1 MINDVTSWKVI
12 CPVTDKNNGK
22 TRWIKIGRAYKN
34 RDGST
39 NVYLDALPSNSK
51 LQLRE
56 WDEREDFK
64 NKEPSAPSF
73 EAAGEMPF

>member
-1 MINDVTSWKVI
+1 MSDTTSWKVI
-12 CPVTDKNNGK
+12 CPVGDDRKGGK
-22 TRWIKIGRAYKN
+22 TRWIKIGRAYRN

-56 WDEREDFK
+56 WDEKEDFK
-64 NKEPSAPSF
+64 RDNKLPTF
-73 EAAGEMPF
+73 EAVNDAPF

>member
-1 MINDVTSWKVI
+1 MNDVTSWQVI
-12 CPVTDKNNGK
+12 CPIETKPGK
-22 TRWIKIGRAYKN
+22 TRWIRIGRAYKN

-56 WDEREDFK
+56 WDERDDFK
-64 NKEPSAPSF
+64 GREHQPALSEPAN
-73 EAAGEMPF
+73 EIPF